1 MIDLGNSL
9 ASETVGLIIG
19 YSYFPSIA
27 MKQVRREVE
36 LHFEKSEPTK
46 SRGEHDIATEQSPS
60 CIFLSPHFLLHAT
73 SVRLYTKVH
82 VSRPDDRQKDVCA
95 MSVL

>member
-1 MIDLGNSL
+1 MTVEIWTDSRGSCDEMIDLGISL

-19 YSYFPSIA
+19 YSRFPSIA

-46 SRGEHDIATEQSPS
+46 SRGEQDIATEQSPS
-60 CIFLSPHFLLHAT
+60 YVFLSPLLPSRYCCEA
-73 SVRLYTKVH
+73 LYQ
-82 VSRPDDRQKDVCA
+82 DFCI
-95 MSVL
+95 